1 MEAVYAAAEP
11 VKDKVEIIEHKIKEK
26 EGVVCMIKLGA
37 TQVPTICVDGVVK
50 YSSILPDTSELTAC
64 FVEAVEKK
72 FGK

>member
-1 MEAVYAAAEP
+1 ML
-11 VKDKVEIIEHKIKEK
+11 
-26 EGVVCMIKLGA
+26 KLGA
-37 TQVPTICVDGVVK
+37 TQVPTICVDGEVK